1 MGHYACVKNKYINQK
16 MEIYILDFRRNQE
29 IRRIC
34 RLGKSVMD
42 AVRHAAV
49 LQLSVAPRR
58 LWQYEEFLS
67 VADRDHVTK
76 PMGVCVCVVG
86 SRHEQHMAGLRMM
99 MKEEI
104 T

>member
-49 LQLSVAPRR
+49 LQLSFVPRR
-58 LWQYEEFLS
+58 LCVCQYEEFLS
-67 VADRDHVTK
+67 VADRDHVT
-76 PMGVCVCVVG
+76 
-86 SRHEQHMAGLRMM
+86 
-99 MKEEI
+99 
-104 T
+104 